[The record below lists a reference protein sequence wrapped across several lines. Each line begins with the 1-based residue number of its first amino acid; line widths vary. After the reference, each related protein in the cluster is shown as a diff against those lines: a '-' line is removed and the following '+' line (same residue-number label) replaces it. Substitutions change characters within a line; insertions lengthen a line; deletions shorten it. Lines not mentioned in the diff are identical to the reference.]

1 MNAEAIDKILEISAP
16 HEITVGDLNFVDK
29 EMHLEAPPQAP
40 MVSCTTLQG
49 LVDLLAEEIE
59 DVKAGPDVLVQIQS
73 PFCVALVSRK
83 SDGYGR
89 REYYAEAKYPKECTT
104 FKFGE
109 WHTVENFII
118 ACQQGFQRVKIQ
130 NDNGS
135 FSKDLDY
142 VLSTASKISADSSV
156 SNEDDGI
163 TQRVNV
169 QTGVV
174 LKAEMP
180 LRPRVNLA
188 PFRTFAE
195 IDQVVSTFIFRARS
209 QNGAVHLALFE
220 GDGGRWRLAA
230 VAAIKA
236 WLAQQITA
244 SPIIS

>member
-1 MNAEAIDKILEISAP
+1 MKAEAIDKILEISAP
-16 HEITVGDLNFVDK
+16 HEITVGDHTFVDK
-29 EMHLEAPPQAP
+29 QMHLEMPPILQH
-40 MVSCTTLQG
+40 VCCSTLQG

-59 DVKAGPDVLVQIQS
+59 DIEAGPDVLVQIES
-73 PFCVALVSRK
+73 PFRVALVSRK

-89 REYYAEAKYPKECTT
+89 REYYAIASYPKECTT

-109 WHTVENFII
+109 WHTVESFII

-130 NDNGS
+130 ADDGS
-135 FSKDLDY
+135 FAKDLDY

-180 LRPRVNLA
+180 LQPRVNLA

-195 IDQVVSTFIFRARS
+195 IDQVVSTFIFRARV
-209 QNGAVHLALFE
+209 QAGAVHLALFE

>member
-1 MNAEAIDKILEISAP
+1 MKAEAIDKILEISAP
-16 HEITVGDLNFVDK
+16 HEITVGGLKFVDK
-29 EMHLEAPPQAP
+29 HMHLEAPPEATG
-40 MVSCTTLQG
+40 VSCSTLQG
-49 LVDLLAEEIE
+49 LVDLLAQGIE
-59 DVKAGPDVLVQIQS
+59 DVKAGPDVLVQIES
-73 PFCVALVSRK
+73 PFRVALVPRK

-89 REYYAEAKYPKECTT
+89 RVYYALASYPKECTT
-104 FKFGE
+104 FLFGQ

-130 NDNGS
+130 NDDGS

-180 LRPRVNLA
+180 LQPRVNLA

-195 IDQVVSTFIFRARS
+195 IDQVVSTFIFRARV
-209 QNGAVHLALFE
+209 QNGAVYLTLFE

-230 VAAIKA
+230 VAAVKA
-236 WLAQQITA
+236 WLAQQIQA